1 MTSSFKVTIRPLT
14 NADSYSQGIEELGD
28 DTSAHSEQ
36 HFSAFEKERP
46 NILITLKNT
55 ETLDEYVKRTHIDI
69 DAVPKIQKW
78 INKRKF
84 CVDETSC
91 NELKLSIDKTFE
103 FKLHKSLKSDAEL
116 IREELFEIKK
126 EK

>member
-1 MTSSFKVTIRPLT
+1 M
-14 NADSYSQGIEELGD
+14 
-28 DTSAHSEQ
+28 
-36 HFSAFEKERP
+36 
-46 NILITLKNT
+46 ITLKNT
-55 ETLDEYVKRTHIDI
+55 ETLDEYVKRAHIEI

-84 CVDETSC
+84 NVDETSC

-103 FKLHKSLKSDAEL
+103 FKLNKSTKSDAEL

-126 EK
+126 EKQQIMRDVKLF